1 MRLAVASH
9 RRDHVRRRET
19 LILDQP
25 VHILKTQEGFARER
39 PLQGKIMGF
48 IPDNIF
54 VHLAIVAA
62 CFYILSKAADQ
73 LVEGAVGVAYS
84 LKIPKIIVGLI
95 LVGFM
100 TTAPE
105 FTVSIISAAQ
115 GEPEIALG
123 NAVGSVIVDDAL
135 ALGLGIIVAPV
146 AIVVNS
152 RILRTTG
159 LFLIGIDVTTFLLS
173 LDGTVGRLEGI
184 VLLLLLVTYLAVVV
198 AVETR
203 RRKTHPG
210 AVEIPTEAEKRY
222 LETSLGSR
230 LGRFA
235 IGLVGVLVASDF
247 LVNSAEDIARF
258 FGVPSVVIGLTL
270 VAIGTS
276 IPEIATAIVAARKGH
291 GDLAFGDIL
300 GADILNILWI
310 IGASA
315 TVNPLSV
322 GRKVT
327 LFSFPA
333 MIIVVVTMLIFARMG
348 YRFERWKGIVLVAMY
363 VAYLSVTVVLFY
375 S

>member
-1 MRLAVASH
+1 
-9 RRDHVRRRET
+9 
-19 LILDQP
+19 
-25 VHILKTQEGFARER
+25 
-39 PLQGKIMGF
+39 MGF

-54 VHLAIVAA
+54 VHFAIVAA
-62 CFYILSKAADQ
+62 CFFLLSKAADQ

-105 FTVSIISAAQ
+105 FTVSMISAAQ
-115 GEPEIALG
+115 GQPEIALG
-123 NAVGSVIVDDAL
+123 NAVGSVIADDAL

-146 AIVVNS
+146 AISVNS

-159 LFLIGIDVTTFLLS
+159 VFLIGVDLTAFLLS
-173 LDGTVGRLEGI
+173 LDGTISRLEGI
-184 VLLLLLVTYLAVVV
+184 VLLILLVGYLAVVV
-198 AVETR
+198 VVEMR
-203 RRKTHPG
+203 RRKNRP
-210 AVEIPTEAEKRY
+210 AAEEVPTEAEERY
-222 LETSLGSR
+222 RAESSGSR
-230 LGRFA
+230 LRRFA
-235 IGLVGVLVASDF
+235 IGLVGVLIASEF
-247 LVNSAEDIARF
+247 LVNSAEFIARF
-258 FGVPSVVIGLTL
+258 FGVPPVVIGLTL
-270 VAIGTS
+270 VAVGTS

-310 IGASA
+310 VGASA

-322 GRKVT
+322 GRKIT

-333 MIIVVVTMLIFARMG
+333 MMIVVVTMLIFARIG
-348 YRFERWKGIVLVAMY
+348 YRFERWKGIVLVALY
-363 VAYLSVTVVLFY
+363 VMYLSATVVLFY